1 MKLVISANI
10 FPAFVMGLILLTIH
24 VSATTEGGLS
34 VATSQIPSNFTNPTA
49 VRVFSDPTTCPSGW
63 VPTYTNPKGGR
74 VDCGDVSEGYQGKI
88 PVPFFAVILVS
99 YVMFCF
105 FKAML

>member
-1 MKLVISANI
+1 MKPVISANV
-10 FPAFVMGLILLTIH
+10 FPAFAMGLILLTIH

-34 VATSQIPSNFTNPTA
+34 VATSPISSNSIDPTA
-49 VRVFSDPTTCPSGW
+49 VRVFSDPTTCPSGR

-74 VDCGDVSEGYQGKI
+74 VDCGDVSEGYQCKI

-99 YVMFCF
+99 YVMFGV